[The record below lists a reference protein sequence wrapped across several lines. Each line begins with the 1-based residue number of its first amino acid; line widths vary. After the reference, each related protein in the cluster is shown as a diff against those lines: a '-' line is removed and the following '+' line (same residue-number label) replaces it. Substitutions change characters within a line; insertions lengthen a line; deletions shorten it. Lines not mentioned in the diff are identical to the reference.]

1 MISCIR
7 SSFSHLLGQQ
17 NFRFISALKIFHA
30 QYKQCRFVIL
40 VTWEFRYCS
49 QKLGENHYN
58 EPEKAKLAVLCAFW
72 PGGQEFVRTQ
82 EFSTLCY
89 IIQLSWSNRRTSKI
103 AREDNPATSK
113 QCFGNPYWSLW
124 HCEGLSG
131 FADTKNHWR
140 HAFSN
145 IASQLLT
152 IFREFAFVTTH

>member
-103 AREDNPATSK
+103 AREDNPATSN
-113 QCFGNPYWSLW
+113 QCIVLTKSLYLNVLAILIDNYGIVKVYLGLQTQRIT
-124 HCEGLSG
+124 EGM
-131 FADTKNHWR
+131 HW
-140 HAFSN
+140 A
-145 IASQLLT
+145 I
-152 IFREFAFVTTH
+152 

>member
-1 MISCIR
+1 MISCFR
-7 SSFSHLLGQQ
+7 SSFSQLLGQQ

-103 AREDNPATSK
+103 AREDNPATSN
-113 QCFGNPYWSLW
+113 QCIVLTKSL
-124 HCEGLSG
+124 HLNVLAILIDSYGIVKVYLGLQTQRITEGM
-131 FADTKNHWR
+131 HW
-140 HAFSN
+140 A
-145 IASQLLT
+145 I
-152 IFREFAFVTTH
+152 